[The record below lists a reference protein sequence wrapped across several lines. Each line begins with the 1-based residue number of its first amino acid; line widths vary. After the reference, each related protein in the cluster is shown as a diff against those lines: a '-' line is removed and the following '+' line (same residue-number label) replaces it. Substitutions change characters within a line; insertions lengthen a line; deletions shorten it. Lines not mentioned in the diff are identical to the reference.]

1 MPTQIQNAEIFQR
14 LHIKGDPIVLFN
26 VWDAGTARVV
36 AAAGAK
42 AIATGSWSVAAAHGY
57 SDGQALPFGVALE
70 NLARIVAAVSLPVTI
85 DLEAGYGD
93 APEIVAESVARAIAH
108 GAIGFNLEDQI
119 IGGDGLYSIAAQSR
133 RIQAARHA
141 ADHVSIR
148 AFINARTDIFLKAA
162 AEQHD
167 DRLVDEALQRALA
180 YAEAGA
186 SGFFV
191 PGLADERL
199 MKRLCEACP
208 LPVNIMVMAS
218 TPTAKRMA
226 ELGVARISH
235 GPGPYRQMMR
245 MLEEAARAVYT
256 ASP

>member
-1 MPTQIQNAEIFQR
+1 MSTQLEHAESFNR
-14 LHIKGDPIVLFN
+14 LHIKGNPLILFN

-36 AAAGAK
+36 ADAGAK
-42 AIATGSWSVAAAHGY
+42 ALATGSWSVAAAHGC
-57 SDGQALPFGVALE
+57 SDGQALSLPLAIE
-70 NLARIVAAVSLPVTI
+70 NLARIVANVSLPVTI

-93 APEIVAESVARAIAH
+93 APEIVADTVTRAVAA

-119 IGGDGLYSIAAQSR
+119 IGGEGLHSLGDQSQRIAA
-133 RIQAARHA
+133 AREA
-141 ADHVSIR
+141 ADRLGIP
-148 AFINARTDIFLKAA
+148 AFINARTDIFLQAG

-167 DRLVDEALQRALA
+167 DRLGNEALHRARA

-199 MKRLCEACP
+199 IGKLCEASP
-208 LPVNIMVMAS
+208 LPVNIMVMS
-218 TPTAKRMA
+218 TTPSAKRMA

-235 GPGPYRQMMR
+235 GPGPYRQMMQA
-245 MLEEAARAVYT
+245 LADAARLVY
-256 ASP
+256 AN

>member
-1 MPTQIQNAEIFQR
+1 MSIQLERAETFKR
-14 LHIKGDPIVLFN
+14 LHIKGDPVILFN

-36 AAAGAK
+36 ADAGAK
-42 AIATGSWSVAAAHGY
+42 ALATGSWSVAAAHGC
-57 SDGQALPFGVALE
+57 SDGQALSLLLALE
-70 NLARIVAAVSLPVTI
+70 NLVRIVASVNLPVTI

-93 APEIVAESVARAIAH
+93 TREIVADTVTRAIAA

-119 IGGDGLYSIAAQSR
+119 IGGEGLYSLGEQSLRIAA
-133 RIQAARHA
+133 AREA
-141 ADHVSIR
+141 ADHVGIP
-148 AFINARTDIFLKAA
+148 AFINARTDIFLKAG

-167 DRLVDEALQRALA
+167 DRLGNEALHRALT

-199 MKRLCEACP
+199 IGKLCEACP
-208 LPVNIMVMAS
+208 LPVNTMVMS
-218 TPTAKRMA
+218 TTPLAKRMA

-235 GPGPYRQMMR
+235 GPGPYRLMMQA
-245 MLEEAARAVYT
+245 LADAARLVY
-256 ASP
+256 AK